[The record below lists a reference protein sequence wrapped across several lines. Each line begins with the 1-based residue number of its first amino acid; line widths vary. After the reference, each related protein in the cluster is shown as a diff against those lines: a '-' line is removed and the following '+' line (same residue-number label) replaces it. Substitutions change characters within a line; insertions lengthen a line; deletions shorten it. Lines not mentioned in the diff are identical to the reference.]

1 MDYVIMDG
9 DLMGLKP
16 INNIDMFEQSRLTWT
31 ETAPASSR
39 SLILKIQ
46 IYFANSI
53 FPELSLTY
61 PKKIAG

>member
-1 MDYVIMDG
+1 
-9 DLMGLKP
+9 MGLKP

-31 ETAPASSR
+31 ETAPGSST

-61 PKKIAG
+61 PKKIAR